1 MCRFNTRLRIGARTV
16 SSLPIATA
24 ACFSW
29 YLLCRFLCPD
39 PAFPTWCGDLR
50 DAEGKLI
57 LGASGNA
64 QSKCVAQSAA
74 SSCPPI
80 PNFAAKVVPKV
91 QSITANVAAAVTAL
105 GSNNAPIATLDIPAN
120 TVSGVSFVVSP
131 VADSVYQAGAFA
143 ALFSTGKLRSPL
155 VSISP
160 NAIVDTRSGGI
171 TLSFAVDVPAAS
183 CVKMSSNMKVLVQFW
198 QIK

>member
-1 MCRFNTRLRIGARTV
+1 MCRYNTRLRIGARTV

-29 YLLCRFLCPD
+29 YLLCRFLCLD

-57 LGASGNA
+57 TDATGNA
-64 QSKCVAQSAA
+64 QSKCVEQSAA

-80 PNFAAKVVPKV
+80 PNFAAKAVSKV
-91 QSITANVAAAVTAL
+91 QSITTNVAAAVTAL
-105 GSNNAPIATLDIPAN
+105 GSNNVPIATLDIPAN

-143 ALFSTGKLRSPL
+143 VLFSTGKLRSPL
-155 VSISP
+155 ISISP

-171 TLSFAVDVPAAS
+171 TLSFALDIPAAS

-198 QIK
+198 RFK